1 MIDAYAWFVGGNPA
15 IKGETN
21 DKTVKEKNGFDLID
35 FSFGVENQVNVGSS
49 SGGLGSGRVALDR
62 FEFTKNMDTATCDMV
77 LAACT
82 GAHIDEL
89 HLSIRKGGADAK
101 KSGGEFVHVQMNNV
115 VIESVK
121 WSGSDG
127 DEAFN
132 DSVVVAFASI
142 KIDYSK
148 QDYKGTLSA
157 GGSVQWSQTQNEAV
171 M

>member
-1 MIDAYAWFVGGNPA
+1 MVCRWQHQPS
-15 IKGETN
+15 K
-21 DKTVKEKNGFDLID
+21 VKQTTKQSKRKNGFDLID

-62 FEFTKNMDTATCDMV
+62 FEFSKNMDTASCDMV

-127 DEAFN
+127 DESFVDN
-132 DSVVVAFASI
+132 VVVAFASI
-142 KIDYSK
+142 KIDYMK
-148 QDYKGTLSA
+148 QDFKGALTA
-157 GGSVQWSQTQNEAV
+157 GGSVTWSQTQNEAV
-171 M
+171 L